1 MSNLSDFAN
10 LSTVYSHATS
20 HVITSGKGCELYTRE
35 GKTLLDFT
43 SGIGVNSTGHCHPEI
58 VKAIKAQADKLIF
71 SQVNIVYNEPTA
83 ALCRQLKRVVPAALD
98 TYFFSNSG
106 AEAVE
111 ASVKLAKHATGKAN
125 IIVLHGSFHGR
136 THLTMAMTT
145 SKTIY
150 RLKYPNLPAG
160 IYVAPYPYAFATG
173 RTEEEE
179 TAYALAEL
187 EKVLATQSAPEET
200 AAVIVEP
207 VLGEG
212 GYIPVSKG
220 YLQGLRALCDKYEIL
235 MIVDEVQT
243 GFGRTGKFF
252 AHEYDEV
259 TPDIMTMAKGMGSGM
274 PISGIA
280 YKSELGKKWIT
291 GTHGGTYACN
301 PMATA
306 TAAATVDVMINEKLV
321 ENAMERGK
329 QLIDGLLKLQE
340 KYAFI
345 GDVRGRGLM
354 VGVELMKGTEPD
366 SAVLGKILKEV
377 YARDLLLLGCGLRRN
392 VLRFIPPL
400 VVTAEEIDRGLKI
413 FEDALEAVSCI

>member
-1 MSNLSDFAN
+1 MSDLTDFEN
-10 LSTVYSHATS
+10 LSTVYSHATDQ
-20 HVITSGKGCELYTRE
+20 VVTSGKGCELYTRE

-43 SGIGVNSTGHCHPEI
+43 SGIGVNSTGHCHPKI
-58 VKAIKAQADKLIF
+58 VKAIQAQADTLIF

-83 ALCRQLKRVVPAALD
+83 ELCRQLKRVVPATLN

-160 IYVAPYPYAFATG
+160 IYVAPFPYAFATG

-187 EKVLATQSAPEET
+187 EKLLATQTAPEET

-212 GYIPVSKG
+212 GYIPVSAG
-220 YLQGLRALCDKYEIL
+220 YLKGLRALCDKYEIL

-243 GFGRTGKFF
+243 GFGRTGKLFG
-252 AHEYDEV
+252 HQYDDV

-301 PMATA
+301 PMAAA
-306 TAAATVDVMINEKLV
+306 TAAATVEVILEEELV
-321 ENAMERGK
+321 ENASKRGE
-329 QLIDGLLKLQE
+329 QLVDGLRKLQV
-340 KYAFI
+340 KYPFL
-345 GDVRGRGLM
+345 GDIRGRGLM
-354 VGVELMKGTEPD
+354 IGVELMDGDQPD
-366 SAVLGKILKEV
+366 TALPGKILKEV
-377 YARDLLLLGCGLRRN
+377 YARDLLLLSCGLRKN
-392 VLRFIPPL
+392 VIRFIPPL
-400 VVTAEEIDRGLKI
+400 IVTAKEIDRGLQI
-413 FEDALEAVSCI
+413 FEEALEAVTCI